1 MTTLPYQPLSKASC
15 QAYWGQRPSWDE
27 LQAELENAP
36 NTLLLLRVLSAE
48 FLWHNTQS
56 AMDVCE
62 CVSILAGDV

>member
-1 MTTLPYQPLSKASC
+1 MNPPLSRSAC
-15 QAYWGQRPSWDE
+15 REYWNQRPSWDA
-27 LQAELENAP
+27 LQAELKNAP

-48 FLWHNTQS
+48 FLHHETQG